1 MNNVDIYDNY
11 SEGGLKVAENFVVK
25 EFACRDGS
33 RVVIIHHELPAYLQK
48 ARNHFGRPLIITSAY
63 RTVTHNARERGAANS
78 NHIYGC
84 AADIYIPGVS
94 ALDLYNYLCE
104 IAGDS
109 CEIGI
114 YDNFV
119 HFAVQKDKKRF
130 DSRTK

>member
-1 MNNVDIYDNY
+1 MRNVAVYDSY
-11 SEGGLKVAENFVVK
+11 LEGSVKVAENFVVK
-25 EFACRDGS
+25 EFTCRDGS
-33 RVVIIHHELPAYLQK
+33 RVVLINQELPTYLQK
-48 ARNHFGRPLIITSAY
+48 ARDHFGKPLIITSAY

-84 AADIYIPGVS
+84 AADIYVPGVS
-94 ALDLYNYLCE
+94 PLDLYNYLCE

-114 YDNFV
+114 YDSFV
-119 HFAVQKDKKRF
+119 HFAVQKVKKRF